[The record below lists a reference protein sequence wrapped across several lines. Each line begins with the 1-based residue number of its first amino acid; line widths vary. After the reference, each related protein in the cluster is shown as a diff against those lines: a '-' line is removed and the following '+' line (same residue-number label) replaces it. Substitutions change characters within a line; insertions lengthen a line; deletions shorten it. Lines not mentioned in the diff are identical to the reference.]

1 MDKEQI
7 LAHLDPFS
15 NRFNPPKIHDG
26 KASMSSAIKLRMT
39 GQTTLPTTTGGHVT
53 LCLGPGL
60 SSNFYAYN
68 GLPSVAFNEPI
79 YSSHIG
85 TEALRSTI
93 KAIRLV
99 GCAARF
105 SLLNNAD
112 QNEGY
117 WEAIRVPTTY
127 TELLCRTDIIGGPGV
142 MNGSLNFYNVI
153 ENAGSDLS
161 QHSTYQTGKLK
172 DLHKF
177 QFKLN
182 STTNE
187 HPFTDLSVI
196 GDGAADGAQ
205 TPETLAK
212 VDKISRAFIDE
223 TFDCV
228 LIRVYGRNE
237 AALPS
242 MLRYEIVANQ
252 EVVFKEQSQVS
263 RLMQRS
269 FAHPD
274 MSNVLAQ
281 TNYEMPGVRTNE

>member
-26 KASMSSAIKLRMT
+26 KASMSSGIKLRMT
-39 GQTTLPTTTGGHVT
+39 GQTTLPTTTGASIV

-60 SSNFYAYN
+60 AGSFEAFG
-68 GLPSVAFNEPI
+68 GLPVVPYNEPVFRA
-79 YSSHIG
+79 HIA
-85 TEALRSTI
+85 TEVLRSTI
-93 KAIRLV
+93 KHMRLV
-99 GCAARF
+99 GTAARF

-117 WEAIRVPTTY
+117 WEAIRLPFNWG
-127 TELLCRTDIIGGPGV
+127 DIGV
-142 MNGSLNFYNVI
+142 KDDGTVTGVVSGSLNFYNVVT
-153 ENAGSDLS
+153 ASGTDFS

-172 DLHKF
+172 DLHKY

-187 HPFTDLSVI
+187 HPFTDLTVI
-196 GDGAADGAQ
+196 GDGVRGTDAEFE
-205 TPETLAK
+205 P
-212 VDKISRAFIDE
+212 KIRAFIDE
-223 TFDCV
+223 TFDIV

-237 AALPS
+237 ATLPS
-242 MLRYEIVANQ
+242 VIRYEVVSNQ
-252 EVVFKEQSQVS
+252 EVVFKENSQVA
-263 RLMQRS
+263 RLMTRS
-269 FAHPD
+269 FALPD
-274 MSNVLAQ
+274 MANVLAQ

>member
-1 MDKEQI
+1 MDKDQV

-39 GQTTLPTTTGGHVT
+39 GQTTLPTTTGGSVV

-60 SSNFYAYN
+60 SSNFYAYG
-68 GLPSVAFNEPI
+68 GLPNLPFNEPV
-79 YSSHIG
+79 YRSHIA

-93 KAIRLV
+93 KHLRLV

-117 WEAIRVPTTY
+117 WEAIRVPFNWG
-127 TELLCRTDIIGGPGV
+127 DITILDEGNPL
-142 MNGSLNFYNVI
+142 NILTGSLHFQPVV
-153 ENAGSDLS
+153 EAAGTDFS

-172 DLHKF
+172 DLHKY

-187 HPFTDLSVI
+187 HPFTDLAPI
-196 GDGAADGAQ
+196 GNGVRGTDA
-205 TPETLAK
+205 EYVEK
-212 VDKISRAFIDE
+212 VKAFIDE
-223 TFDCV
+223 TFDIV

-237 AALPS
+237 AVLPS
-242 MLRYEIVANQ
+242 VLRYEIVSNQ
-252 EVVFKEQSQVS
+252 EVVFKENSQVA
-263 RLMQRS
+263 RLMTRS
-269 FAHPD
+269 FAVPD
-274 MSNVLAQ
+274 MNNVLAQ

>member
-1 MDKEQI
+1 MEKEQI

-39 GQTTLPTTTGGHVT
+39 GQTTLPTTTGGSVT

-60 SSNFYAYN
+60 SSSFYPVD
-68 GLPSVAFNEPI
+68 GLPVLPYTMPI
-79 YSSHIG
+79 YQAHIG

-93 KAIRLV
+93 KHMRLV
-99 GCAARF
+99 GAAARF

-117 WEAIRVPTTY
+117 FEAIRLPFNLSDLGLVNSGIA
-127 TELLCRTDIIGGPGV
+127 TDPVTGV
-142 MNGSLNFYNVI
+142 INFTNVI
-153 ENAGSDLS
+153 AGAGSDFS
-161 QHSTYQTGKLK
+161 QHSSYMTGKLK
-172 DLHKF
+172 DLHKY

-187 HPFTDLSVI
+187 HPFTNINEVGTAIPNDVPL
-196 GDGAADGAQ
+196 
-205 TPETLAK
+205 ETQVKAW
-212 VDKISRAFIDE
+212 VDES
-223 TFDCV
+223 FDIV
-228 LIRVYGRNE
+228 LVRIFGRNE

-242 MLRYEIVANQ
+242 MIRYEIVCNQ
-252 EVVFKEQSQVS
+252 EVVFKENSQVA
-263 RLMQRS
+263 RLMTRS